1 MRISDWSSDVC
12 SSDLAADLG
21 ADILRAGA
29 AASALGE
36 HDSADHRDE
45 EDEARALEYEEVA
58 GVEDGTQEFDI
69 GHVWLGGRGFGG
81 NVDAAGVPGGH
92 REDDLGEKNQRQQR
106 SERQIFGK
114 ARAEFGE
121 VDVEHHDDES
131 SEEQTSEL

>member
-12 SSDLAADLG
+12 SSDL
-21 ADILRAGA
+21 
-29 AASALGE
+29 
-36 HDSADHRDE
+36 
-45 EDEARALEYEEVA
+45 LEYEEVA

-121 VDVEHHDDES
+121 VDVEHHDDEKEQHLDRAHIDDDKQHRDDLGS
-131 SEEQTSEL
+131 DKQQQHRRVEEDKDKPTNQ